1 MRYSMKAKINSRE
14 NVIFDWL
21 QINNVN
27 RDVPEIKKNFS
38 HLFIKLT
45 SLIHILLLY

>member
-27 RDVPEIKKNFS
+27 RDVPEIKKKLFS
-38 HLFIKLT
+38 SF
-45 SLIHILLLY
+45 Y